1 MYRKPI
7 ESFNNLKH
15 GDLIISPIDN
25 EVTQFFVAKDGS
37 KFLTG
42 KKSLF
47 DLYQFNAEDF
57 YFYDG
62 NEQIG
67 EVDKEYFK
75 WKIAFNKWQL
85 YDEFDF
91 LWVWNGGVKH
101 GRKMESTGN
110 CTISWRT
117 VI

>member
-1 MYRKPI
+1 MNRKSI

-25 EVTQFFVAKDGS
+25 EVTQFYIDKDGNKYLAS
-37 KFLTG
+37 

-47 DLYQFNAEDF
+47 DLFQFDEKDF

-62 NEQIG
+62 NKQIG

-75 WKIAFNKWQL
+75 WKIAFLFWQI
-85 YDEFDF
+85 
-91 LWVWNGGVKH
+91 
-101 GRKMESTGN
+101 ESG
-110 CTISWRT
+110 
-117 VI
+117 